1 MSEASGDWG
10 TIRLRNGLSLE
21 EAAQRLRTLEEP
33 PVLLCPDAGELL
45 DIAVGLMEILR
56 LGWTVWMDSDAIA
69 ADLYGDDSGGPALPD
84 RLIALDEQD
93 AAAIAGLDLAAEFS
107 ASGRRWVEA
116 DDDGR
121 PWLVHP
127 DGRRELIGPAD
138 DVFAMLTDAVAEAQ
152 EAGSLEAERSDGD
165 PGNPQ
170 DDAS

>member
-1 MSEASGDWG
+1 MSEADAGWSR
-10 TIRLRNGLSLE
+10 IRLRNGLSLE
-21 EAAQRLRTLEEP
+21 EAAQRLRTLGEP

-84 RLIALDEQD
+84 GMIALDEQD
-93 AAAIAGLDLAAEFS
+93 AAAIADLDLAAEFS
-107 ASGRRWVEA
+107 ASGRRWVEG

-138 DVFAMLTDAVAEAQ
+138 DVFAMLTDVVSEAQ
-152 EAGSLEAERSDGD
+152 DAGGLEAEGNESD
-165 PGNPQ
+165 PANPQ